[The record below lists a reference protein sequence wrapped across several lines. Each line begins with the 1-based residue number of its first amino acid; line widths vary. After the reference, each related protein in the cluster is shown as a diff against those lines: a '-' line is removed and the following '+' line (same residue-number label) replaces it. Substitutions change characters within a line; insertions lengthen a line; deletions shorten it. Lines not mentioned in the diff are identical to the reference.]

1 MAKVSKDT
9 PLGWKG
15 PPLEPTTPKPTKP
28 RPPRKGS
35 PWLWVFLG
43 FIFILVLASISQ
55 HDTSID
61 RVSSPPSSE
70 ATPSTSSPRET
81 GGSGISPAGVS
92 SQEEVSVPAFHLHGT
107 RDVSFSVCV
116 RLVAD
121 VVLQKEEALS
131 DEQLIHIAQQV
142 VNSIISTRQVNAIG
156 VFFWGPESAIGQG
169 LAAASVDWAPE
180 GRWEKADT
188 VETGDYSRHRFRV
201 DFNRTAELATS
212 PTVSLDLTT
221 RKEIYYNL
229 VALQDRIP
237 IDDPQYSE
245 KNADAYRV
253 IAEQY
258 GISVEEVH
266 EIAMEGIRKAWPLPP
281 SP

>member
-9 PLGWKG
+9 PLGWRG
-15 PPLEPTTPKPTKP
+15 PPLEPPTPKSTKP

-35 PWLWVFLG
+35 PWLWAFLG

-81 GGSGISPAGVS
+81 ESSGISPAGVS
-92 SQEEVSVPAFHLHGT
+92 SQKEALVPFHLHGT

-116 RLVAD
+116 RLLAD
-121 VVLQKEEALS
+121 VVLEKEEALS

-142 VNSIISTRQVNAIG
+142 VNSIISAKKVNAIG
-156 VFFWGPESAIGQG
+156 VFFWGPESSVGQG
-169 LAAASVDWAPE
+169 IAAASVDWAPE

-188 VETGDYSRHRFRV
+188 VEAGDYSRHRFRV

-212 PTVSLDLTT
+212 PTVSLDLAT

-258 GISVEEVH
+258 GISIEEVH
-266 EIAMEGIRKAWPLPP
+266 EIAMEGIRKGWPLPP